1 MKNNIIIIGIHQSH
15 VGANAG
21 GFIRLIEFIKYI
33 PKDFNFKI
41 IDLYPTIYDN
51 NLQKKHIQ
59 TYTQP
64 RIVYILLKK
73 FFVLGVLGERI
84 YSAFQAYKISCSIIE
99 KESISIIYVPIGEFL
114 HLYLPAILLKRK
126 YPHIKL
132 VVDILNFKV
141 YKDNFISILKS
152 YISKSNN
159 YIISIATALVSY
171 ISFKLVNKTINTID
185 YIFTVSPQLVKE
197 INIIYKRNTID
208 FTPSGVTFHPNK
220 AKIIKRYAG
229 VYVGRVTEQKGIFN
243 LIQVWKEVVRLK
255 PEARLIIAGLIT
267 PETTNEVNEKIKMYN
282 LTENVELK
290 GSVTEKE
297 KFKIIAES
305 QIFLHLANYEP
316 LFPVIGILEGLT
328 SGLPVAVYNMPAVSE
343 ELKKIDKNN
352 FIYVINNKEIRE
364 TALMIIEILSLNK
377 LRKEEIALN
386 ARHYAAKYDWSKIS
400 KIEWDVISSL
410 NIQKEHN

>member
-21 GFIRLIEFIKYI
+21 GYIRLIEFIKFI
-33 PKDFNFKI
+33 PRDFNFKI

-51 NLQKKHIQ
+51 NLQKKQIR

-64 RIVYILLKK
+64 RIIYILLKK
-73 FFVLGVLGERI
+73 FFVLGVLSERI
-84 YSAFQAYKISCSIIE
+84 YSAIQAYKISCSIIE
-99 KESISIIYVPIGEFL
+99 KESISVIYVPIGEFL

-141 YKDNFISILKS
+141 YKDNFILILKS

-159 YIISIATALVSY
+159 YIFSIATALVSY
-171 ISFKLVNKTINTID
+171 ISFKIVQITINTVD
-185 YIFTVSPQLVKE
+185 FVYTVSPQLIEE
-197 INIIYKRNTID
+197 IKQIYKRNTID

-229 VYVGRVTEQKGIFN
+229 VYVGRVTEQKGVFN
-243 LIQVWKEVVRLK
+243 LIQVWKEVVKLK

-267 PETTNEVNEKIKMYN
+267 PETTKEVNEKIKMYN

-316 LFPVIGILEGLT
+316 LFPVIGILEGL
-328 SGLPVAVYNMPAVSE
+328 SVGLPVVVYEMPVLQPEISTI
-343 ELKKIDKNN
+343 KMNN
-352 FIYVINNKEIRE
+352 FIHIVKNNQYKEVADKVLKLSNLKEKEKKEILINAVE
-364 TALMIIEILSLNK
+364 YV
-377 LRKEEIALN
+377 RKFDWRLIAG
-386 ARHYAAKYDWSKIS
+386 K
-400 KIEWDVISSL
+400 EWDSIRKV
-410 NIQKEHN
+410 N